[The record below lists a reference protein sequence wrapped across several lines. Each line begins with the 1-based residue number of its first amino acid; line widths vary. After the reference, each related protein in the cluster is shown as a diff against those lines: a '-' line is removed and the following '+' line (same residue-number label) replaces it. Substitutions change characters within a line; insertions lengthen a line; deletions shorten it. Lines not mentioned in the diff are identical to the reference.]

1 MLGRLRSGNSI
12 SKGAN
17 ETIFIGIMGLV
28 LFLAVLL
35 LMTTLSDSAEGRVV
49 VVDEQGEGNFTDVS
63 HALFAADEG
72 DVITI
77 RSGNYSANYL
87 WSGFRDNLTI
97 KGDGS
102 NSTRLVFSTSYSS
115 IMVENS
121 SVAFSGINFTSESS
135 VSEGIGNQ
143 IFAYNG
149 SGITFRDCTF
159 HRISRV
165 AIYYDAWN
173 TTFEN
178 NSFID
183 SDLFFYVGS
192 GEQISSSTILNNT
205 YNRRPIHF
213 LTDQNKPE
221 IPKDQG
227 GLTLINCTNVTI
239 RDWEKT
245 ETSLGIK
252 LYYCRNVIVENCTIR
267 SLGYPIDIGV
277 CDNVTITGCTVR
289 SGPFTS
295 IAYSWYSTNIRFHNN
310 TFHESLYIMAGDL
323 IQIADNTFRDEA
335 GIIFYPTLNITILRN
350 TFESGKI
357 NIWPTGSITNF
368 EGHTIEIAGNTIQ
381 GLPILYYWDAKD
393 VVIPETA
400 AQVIMVGC
408 TDMSLVASADSD
420 QLRSIIIFRSHSVD
434 ISEFDLQP
442 GGSISIYDSEA
453 VDIIN
458 CSFTHASTGVKTDG
472 SSDMIVANCTFMNSS
487 LSSSRILGFR
497 IEGCSFQG
505 TEGSDKYG
513 ITIYGN
519 VTIVDS
525 IISGYDRGVYIS
537 GDKSLIDG
545 CEILN
550 NTFGI
555 IFVSGEHTVR
565 NCIIVQNSD
574 QGIKVDDS
582 FPGEDFDRPD
592 ISVDARYNYWGSV
605 NGPYHPEENPS
616 GWGDAVGDG
625 VLFSPWHESRDF
637 VPFEGSYGDGTDDNG
652 DDPDVMGFI
661 LLVMVLCI
669 LFVVLAIFV
678 LLPTPGRKL

>member
-1 MLGRLRSGNSI
+1 MIEHSSSHSADTAAALFHQLQVTEILGEGGVPGAWLEIAFYQFTDCQRWKEITRAQDLHPVENYKSHHLGRPDMIDVSPLPGKI
-12 SKGAN
+12 WFCFVGVIV
-17 ETIFIGIMGLV
+17 TLVFLLV
-28 LFLAVLL
+28 LSSQ
-35 LMTTLSDSAEGRVV
+35 SDQAGGEEII
-49 VVDEQGEGNFTDVS
+49 VDEQGGGNFTDVS
-63 HALFAADEG
+63 HALSAVDEG

-87 WSGFRDNLTI
+87 RSRFKDNLTI
-97 KGDGS
+97 KGNGS
-102 NSTRLVFSTSYSS
+102 NSTRLIFSTSYSS

-165 AIYYDAWN
+165 AIYYYAWN

-252 LYYCRNVIVENCTIR
+252 LYYCKNVIVENCTIR

-277 CDNVTITGCTVR
+277 CDNVTI
-289 SGPFTS
+289 
-295 IAYSWYSTNIRFHNN
+295 
-310 TFHESLYIMAGDL
+310 
-323 IQIADNTFRDEA
+323 
-335 GIIFYPTLNITILRN
+335 
-350 TFESGKI
+350 
-357 NIWPTGSITNF
+357 
-368 EGHTIEIAGNTIQ
+368 
-381 GLPILYYWDAKD
+381 
-393 VVIPETA
+393 
-400 AQVIMVGC
+400 
-408 TDMSLVASADSD
+408 
-420 QLRSIIIFRSHSVD
+420 
-434 ISEFDLQP
+434 
-442 GGSISIYDSEA
+442 
-453 VDIIN
+453 
-458 CSFTHASTGVKTDG
+458 
-472 SSDMIVANCTFMNSS
+472 
-487 LSSSRILGFR
+487 
-497 IEGCSFQG
+497 
-505 TEGSDKYG
+505 
-513 ITIYGN
+513 
-519 VTIVDS
+519 VDS

-537 GDKSLIDG
+537 GDKSLVDG

-582 FPGEDFDRPD
+582 FRGEDFDRAD

-616 GWGDAVGDG
+616 GWGDTVGDG

-637 VPFEGSYGDGTDDNG
+637 VPFEALDGEEDGKDREG
-652 DDPDVMGFI
+652 KDPDVMGLVF
-661 LLVMVLCI
+661 LLMVLSA
-669 LFVVLAIFV
+669 LFVVLVIFV
-678 LLPTPGRKL
+678 IMPAPVRKL